1 MAKVITSML
10 KFPPEQA
17 QKVLEREDSRV
28 MVSVSSVCRSSLQRL
43 SLRYSPY
50 VNTLTDAQPAVQE
63 PIGC

>member
-43 SLRYSPY
+43 SHRYSLY

-63 PIGC
+63 PIRC